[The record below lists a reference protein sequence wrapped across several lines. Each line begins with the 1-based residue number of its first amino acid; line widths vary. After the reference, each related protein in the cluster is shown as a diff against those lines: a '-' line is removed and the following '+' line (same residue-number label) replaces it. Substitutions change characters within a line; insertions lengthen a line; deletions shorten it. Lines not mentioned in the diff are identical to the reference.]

1 MFYQQGMPVGWGCS
15 LVQATVCGISLK
27 GKQGAA
33 GAPRMCYVTLGEVL
47 NLQSVDSP
55 RDS

>member
-1 MFYQQGMPVGWGCS
+1 MGWGCS

-27 GKQGAA
+27 GQQGAA